1 MGKKYVIE
9 LCDKPMKNENG
20 CDIWRVKGFNTLVF
34 DQIGLDKL
42 KEYKEPEKETHELK
56 VGDVCYLP
64 EEYDF
69 EKLIVTKIGPF
80 MINFMEP
87 DGSQYTMLTRLFK
100 EKAVFMY
107 HSDLFEAFLKGD
119 FT

>member
-1 MGKKYVIE
+1 MGKKYIIE
-9 LCDKPMKNENG
+9 IIEKPFKDDAGREV
-20 CDIWRVKGFNTLVF
+20 WRANGFNTLYF
-34 DQIGLDKL
+34 NQNGLDKL
-42 KEYKEPEKETHELK
+42 EEYKEPEKETHELK
-56 VGDVCYLP
+56 VGDVCYMP